1 LINLQ
6 DYTSKSVASIC
17 GHSNAL
23 SGFFEEALDTYGVT
37 CNVGRGYDGWSSNH
51 IAGERYRDE
60 PNTVTVLGLQA

>member
-1 LINLQ
+1 M
-6 DYTSKSVASIC
+6 C
-17 GHSNAL
+17 GTQRAYFEVWLEKDAL